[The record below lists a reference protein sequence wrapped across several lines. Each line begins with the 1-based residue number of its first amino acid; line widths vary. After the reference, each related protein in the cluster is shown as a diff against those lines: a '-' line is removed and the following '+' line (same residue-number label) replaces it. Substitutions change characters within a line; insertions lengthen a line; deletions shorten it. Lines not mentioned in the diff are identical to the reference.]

1 MKKIIV
7 VIVVILIL
15 FIILALGIGG
25 NYLYNLAVNPN
36 ILKDRVFNSPKNNLE
51 PRKSSEKK
59 KDWLENESGY
69 TDVYIRSDDGFKLH
83 NYKIINKYSSKKW
96 VIIVHGYISKG
107 VNMASYAE
115 NFYDMGYNVMIP
127 DLRAHG
133 ESEGYYI
140 GMGWDDRHDII
151 NLIEYIIAEDGKA
164 EIVLFGVS
172 MGAATVMMVSGEKLP
187 SNVKAVVEDCGYTSA
202 WDQFAYQLKT
212 LFNLPKFPM
221 MNIVDIICKIRA
233 GYFISDA
240 SAIKQVKKTSI
251 PTLFI
256 HGDSDSFVP
265 FEMQE
270 KLYDACSA
278 EKEKVVIE
286 GATHAR
292 AAYTNPELYWLSVEN
307 FLDKYVK

>member
-140 GMGWDDRHDII
+140 GMGWDDRNDII
-151 NLIEYIIAEDGKA
+151 NLIE
-164 EIVLFGVS
+164 
-172 MGAATVMMVSGEKLP
+172 
-187 SNVKAVVEDCGYTSA
+187 
-202 WDQFAYQLKT
+202 
-212 LFNLPKFPM
+212 
-221 MNIVDIICKIRA
+221 
-233 GYFISDA
+233 
-240 SAIKQVKKTSI
+240 
-251 PTLFI
+251 
-256 HGDSDSFVP
+256 
-265 FEMQE
+265 
-270 KLYDACSA
+270 
-278 EKEKVVIE
+278 
-286 GATHAR
+286 
-292 AAYTNPELYWLSVEN
+292 
-307 FLDKYVK
+307 

>member
-1 MKKIIV
+1 MNNTYGDKCEKIILHG
-7 VIVVILIL
+7 IS
-15 FIILALGIGG
+15 LGG
-25 NYLYNLAVNPN
+25 ATT
-36 ILKDRVFNSPKNNLE
+36 VFASGLE
-51 PRKSSEKK
+51 
-59 KDWLENESGY
+59 
-69 TDVYIRSDDGFKLH
+69 I
-83 NYKIINKYSSKKW
+83 
-96 VIIVHGYISKG
+96 
-107 VNMASYAE
+107 
-115 NFYDMGYNVMIP
+115 
-127 DLRAHG
+127 
-133 ESEGYYI
+133 
-140 GMGWDDRHDII
+140 
-151 NLIEYIIAEDGKA
+151 DGKTMKDQHV
-164 EIVLFGVS
+164 IGL
-172 MGAATVMMVSGEKLP
+172 
-187 SNVKAVVEDCGYTSA
+187 VEDCGYTSA